1 MMTQNT
7 QSYLSFVCN
16 VGIVTYGW
24 SPTFNHQKKT
34 TTMAEPFAG
43 PGGMAIGMVLLA
55 APPRQPLRDGLVE
68 GAYEGIC
75 LIM

>member
-1 MMTQNT
+1 MDDSQ
-7 QSYLSFVCN
+7 LSIIEEKN
-16 VGIVTYGW
+16 
-24 SPTFNHQKKT
+24 

-43 PGGMAIGMVLLA
+43 PGGMAMGINSHP
-55 APPRQPLRDGLVE
+55 PPRQPLCDGLVE